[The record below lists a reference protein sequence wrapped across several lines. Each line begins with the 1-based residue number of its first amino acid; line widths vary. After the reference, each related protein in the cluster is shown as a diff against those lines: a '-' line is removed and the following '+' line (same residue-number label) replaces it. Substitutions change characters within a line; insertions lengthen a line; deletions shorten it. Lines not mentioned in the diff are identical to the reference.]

1 MLYINDSHSLDPF
14 DSFKIVKTNTETRI
28 LFSILVCL
36 KKMLFVSCC
45 EARAN
50 DDPHISCLWI
60 NWWTCSR
67 RHTLVSYWIH
77 SLTKNP
83 DADVEQTNKNTKRH
97 QRLSKRSCH
106 MPHFSRQKIPITSL
120 IAESRKENELDV
132 NNQDCYQVRYKL
144 LEFMIRSRFYKISR
158 TLYLGPE
165 LILPP

>member
-1 MLYINDSHSLDPF
+1 
-14 DSFKIVKTNTETRI
+14 
-28 LFSILVCL
+28 
-36 KKMLFVSCC
+36 
-45 EARAN
+45 
-50 DDPHISCLWI
+50 
-60 NWWTCSR
+60 
-67 RHTLVSYWIH
+67 
-77 SLTKNP
+77 
-83 DADVEQTNKNTKRH
+83 
-97 QRLSKRSCH
+97 